1 MSKDK
6 IELEDLPGI
15 GRATAEKL
23 RSAGFKTVRSLAMA
37 SIDEVCT
44 MAEVGEA
51 TARKIIEAAR
61 ELSGLDRFIT
71 GEEVLEMRQR
81 VGKITTG
88 SKKLDELLGGGI
100 ETRAVTEAFGEFGSG
115 KTQLGHQLCVNVQLK
130 PEMGGLEGKAIYID
144 TEGTFRSERV
154 SDMAAAVGLDPREA
168 LRNIFYVRVF
178 NTDQQIAMVKKAE
191 ELAEK
196 EPVRLVV
203 VDSLMAHF
211 RAEYIGREMLAERQ
225 QKLNRHLMDLHL
237 LADSFDLAVYITNQ
251 VQADPSMFFGDPTRP
266 IGGHVLGHAATTRIY
281 LRKSKAPRRIARIY
295 DSPLL
300 PEREAVFVITVDGIR
315 DLEA

>member
-88 SKKLDELLGGGI
+88 SKKLDELLGGGV